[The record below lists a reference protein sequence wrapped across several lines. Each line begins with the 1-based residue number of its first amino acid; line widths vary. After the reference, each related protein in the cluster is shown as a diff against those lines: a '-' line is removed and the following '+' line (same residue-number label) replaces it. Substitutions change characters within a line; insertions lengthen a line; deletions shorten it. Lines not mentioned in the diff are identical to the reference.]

1 MTKIRCKR
9 FDEIGP
15 WPSKCRKIILL
26 FLGNKLLASAV
37 ISQCSSAGWNL
48 VVDMRTL
55 QQAYPFL
62 KGSDIYLGET
72 SCTGREL
79 GSVLVFSNGL
89 QECQT
94 TETVSIEDRNVLGWG
109 FLSV

>member
-1 MTKIRCKR
+1 
-9 FDEIGP
+9 
-15 WPSKCRKIILL
+15 
-26 FLGNKLLASAV
+26 
-37 ISQCSSAGWNL
+37 
-48 VVDMRTL
+48 MRTL

-79 GSVLVFSNGL
+79 GSVLVFSHGL

-94 TETVSIEDRNVLGWG
+94 TETVSIEDRNV
-109 FLSV
+109 SVNNILFKNMCKVHRDIQHNHIYNI

>member
-1 MTKIRCKR
+1 MTM
-9 FDEIGP
+9 F
-15 WPSKCRKIILL
+15 IISL
-26 FLGNKLLASAV
+26 FPGNKLLASAV

-89 QECQT
+89 QKCQT
-94 TETVSIEDRNVLGWG
+94 TETVSIEDRKRFG
-109 FLSV
+109 FFY